1 MKLEL
6 NHISKSFQD
15 KQVLVDCHQTFE
27 ANKIVGILGRNG
39 AGKTT
44 LFNIINHEL
53 EADSGNVVLDRDGQK
68 APLGVGQV
76 GMVFA
81 ENYLPDFLTGYEFI
95 QFFLDLHGDETSL
108 SPDHYLDLV
117 AISEEDRHR
126 IIKGYSSGM
135 QSKLSILAILIMQP
149 PVILLDEPLT
159 SVDVIIGIELKK
171 LLKTLKK
178 DRIILL
184 STHILQLATDLCDQ
198 VVLLK
203 DGRLSPL
210 DLDTHD
216 PEFESR
222 LLEELGGV
230 NHEQV

>member
-6 NHISKSFQD
+6 HHISKSFQD
-15 KQVLVDCHQTFE
+15 QQVLVDCHQTFE
-27 ANKIVGILGRNG
+27 ADRIIGILGRNG

-53 EADSGNVVLDRDGQK
+53 EADGGSVVLDKDGQK
-68 APLGVGQV
+68 TSLTVGQV

-108 SPDHYLDLV
+108 SPDQYLDLV
-117 AISEEDRHR
+117 AISQEDRHR

-203 DGRLSPL
+203 DGRLTPL

-222 LLEELGGV
+222 LLEELGGT